1 MGSNGWEYVTN
12 FCVVEIA
19 KSSIYFFIYRAYK
32 LWLLILNLK
41 QNKYAM
47 LKATGAII
55 IFDPLVLFK
64 NIGIHCTPH
73 AHASRSTAAARR
85 RCIFVV
91 CIRCNFHYM
100 FYY

>member
-12 FCVVEIA
+12 FCVVAIV
-19 KSSIYFFIYRAYK
+19 KSSIYFFICRAYK
-32 LWLLILNLK
+32 LWLLMLNLK
-41 QNKYAM
+41 QNKYVM

-55 IFDPLVLFK
+55 IFDAFVLFK
-64 NIGIHCTPH
+64 KIGTHCTPH

-85 RCIFVV
+85 RCIFLV
-91 CIRCNFHYM
+91 CIRCTVRNM